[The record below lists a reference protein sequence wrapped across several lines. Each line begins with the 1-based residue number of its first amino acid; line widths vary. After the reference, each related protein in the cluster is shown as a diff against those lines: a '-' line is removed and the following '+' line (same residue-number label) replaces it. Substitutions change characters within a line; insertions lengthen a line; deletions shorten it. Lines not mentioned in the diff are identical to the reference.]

1 MNLHPFF
8 SLQPYQTPVSPNM
21 RLKGAILIL
30 DIPELDGWLVLVP
43 QCEELQTG
51 LGAGKTTLR
60 NKNNSLQLDAGIE
73 NS

>member
-8 SLQPYQTPVSPNM
+8 VLQPYQTPISINM

-30 DIPELDGWLVLVP
+30 DIPELQGWLVLVP
-43 QCEELQTG
+43 QHEELQIG
-51 LGAGKTTLR
+51 LGADKTTLR

-73 NS
+73 HS